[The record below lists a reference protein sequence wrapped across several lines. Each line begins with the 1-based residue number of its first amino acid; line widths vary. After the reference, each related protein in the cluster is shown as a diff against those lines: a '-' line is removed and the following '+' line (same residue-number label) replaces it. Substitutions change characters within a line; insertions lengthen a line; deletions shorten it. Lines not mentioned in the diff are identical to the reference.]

1 MDIPPNGP
9 SVFVPE
15 PDSVAVPP
23 CGPDVA
29 EIALISF
36 GVKEVTGVTGGSIF
50 ELNVA
55 APFDK
60 GVDDGLRVLTVSVV
74 RFFSC
79 RTVISCI
86 SFSFYTYYGHTK
98 WAHSDIQSVEKQ
110 VPKNVHKK
118 TTNKI

>member
-9 SVFVPE
+9 SVFVAD
-15 PDSVAVPP
+15 PDAVAVPP

-55 APFDK
+55 APFDI
-60 GVDDGLRVLTVSVV
+60 LL
-74 RFFSC
+74 
-79 RTVISCI
+79 
-86 SFSFYTYYGHTK
+86 
-98 WAHSDIQSVEKQ
+98 
-110 VPKNVHKK
+110 N
-118 TTNKI
+118 